1 MKSLEKNYKFW
12 NVATDIFGGIF
23 LAMLCLFIV
32 FGVSELFNNLKIFVT
47 CVVIIGTS
55 GFLADYCENKKADF
69 KLEILKR
76 KDREKMKKVY

>member
-23 LAMLCLFIV
+23 LAMVFIFII
-32 FGVSELFNNLKIFVT
+32 FGVSLLFNNLTIFVT
-47 CVVIIGTS
+47 CIIVVGVS

-76 KDREKMKKVY
+76 KNRKK